1 MSEVR
6 GEVPCHIA
14 SSLLHPFLDGECGAP
29 QSVVVSVHLRRC
41 RECEQE
47 ARTVLVIRRVLRRPP
62 AIDPDAVA
70 RLCSFVALL
79 TRSPR

>member
-14 SSLLHPFLDGECGAP
+14 GSLLHRFLDGECGAP

-41 RECEQE
+41 RECEEE
-47 ARTVLVIRRVLRRPP
+47 ARTVLVLRRVLRRPQ
-62 AIDPDAVA
+62 AVDPDAVA